1 MQHTVTISPK
11 YQVVIPLDVRQSLGI
26 RPGEKVQVLS
36 YENRIEFILVRPAK
50 AMRGFLKG
58 IDTNLPREKDRF

>member
-11 YQVVIPLDVRQSLGI
+11 YQVVIPSEVRQSLGI

-36 YENRIEFILVRPAK
+36 WDNRIEFILVRPAK
-50 AMRGFLKG
+50 ALRGFLKG
-58 IDTNLPREKDRF
+58 INTAVLRDKDRL